1 VREDPVAA
9 YIIGNI
15 EVTSPEPYASYVSH
29 VGASVA
35 QYGGRFIVRGGRA
48 EKLEGPL
55 EPRRVVV
62 IEFPTVERAK
72 AWWESEEYRELKS
85 LRRSASTGSLFVV
98 EGA

>member
-1 VREDPVAA
+1 VAA

-15 EVTSPEPYASYVSH
+15 DVTSPERYATYVKE

-55 EPRRVVV
+55 EPGRVVV
-62 IEFPTVERAK
+62 IEFPTSERAK
-72 AWWESEEYRELKS
+72 AWWDSEEYRELKAI
-85 LRRSASTGSLFVV
+85 RRSASAGSLFVV

>member
-1 VREDPVAA
+1 MAA

-15 EVTSPEPYASYVSH
+15 EITSPEPYASYVKD

-55 EPRRVVV
+55 EPKRVVV

-72 AWWESEEYRELKS
+72 AWWDSEEYRELKA
-85 LRRSASTGSLFVV
+85 LRQRASAGSLFVV